1 MGGAQITLRRL
12 AHGVN
17 GRTIMS
23 SSGSDP
29 EDKVVVDPVEPV
41 EMELSD
47 RSGSRLAKGF
57 ADASGVV
64 LARGTREQLPVAPT
78 PVASTRARGAERAQ
92 AARDLERDPIEV
104 LRAWPHSMTGRE
116 VRTAALHAAS
126 EAAGKPRVDDKIRLA
141 HLALD
146 LYREV
151 ELIQASSRRAASA
164 QPEATVCTN
173 RGCDVRIDALRGA
186 LIEACLL
193 VQRVAMTTPTARS
206 EIEDRIRELL
216 ALLEQ

>member
-1 MGGAQITLRRL
+1 
-12 AHGVN
+12 
-17 GRTIMS
+17 MS

-29 EDKVVVDPVEPV
+29 EDKVVADPVEL
-41 EMELSD
+41 ELSD
-47 RSGSRLAKGF
+47 RSGGRPAKGF

-64 LARGTREQLPVAPT
+64 RARGTREQLPVGSTPAPR
-78 PVASTRARGAERAQ
+78 VEQAQ

-104 LRAWPHSMTGRE
+104 LRAWPHSRGDRE
-116 VRTAALHAAS
+116 ARTAALRAAS
-126 EAAGKPRVDDKIRLA
+126 RTTSKPRVEDKITLA

-164 QPEATVCTN
+164 QPDATVCTN
-173 RGCDVRIDALRGA
+173 RSCDARIDALRGA
-186 LIEACLL
+186 LVEACLL
-193 VQRVAMTTPTARS
+193 VQRVAMTTPTIKS